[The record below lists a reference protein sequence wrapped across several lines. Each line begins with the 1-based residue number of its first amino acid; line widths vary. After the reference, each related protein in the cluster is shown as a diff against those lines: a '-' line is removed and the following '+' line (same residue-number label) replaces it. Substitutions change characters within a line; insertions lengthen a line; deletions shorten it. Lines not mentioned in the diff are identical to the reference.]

1 MKTQHVRV
9 LAAKRAFL
17 ESFPGGLMLAHVAGS
32 VSTDLNV

>member
-9 LAAKRAFL
+9 LAASVLFL
-17 ESFPGGLMLAHVAGS
+17 SLFPGGLMLAHVAGS

>member
-9 LAAKRAFL
+9 LAASVLFL
-17 ESFPGGLMLAHVAGS
+17 SFPGGLMLAHVAGS

>member
-1 MKTQHVRV
+1 MKTQHVRA
-9 LAAKRAFL
+9 LAAFL